1 MIAARPDHGRAIVFP
16 MNTTSSK
23 VILAT
28 EGFAA
33 RPELA
38 VHAEEKALKL
48 LRHEH
53 PRVLRLRINVKLEKP
68 HDGQSHFVV
77 RAAAEHEGPANI
89 AYAVGIRPEAAI
101 NAVVD
106 KLERILS
113 ASAGARKHWLH
124 HPHGVDL
131 PCVLP
136 KAC

>member
-1 MIAARPDHGRAIVFP
+1 MSAARSDDGTAIMCA
-16 MNTTSSK
+16 MNTTSSR

-53 PRVLRLRINVKLEKP
+53 PRVLRLRLNVKLAKP
-68 HDGQSHFVV
+68 RDGQPHFIA
-77 RAAAEHEGPANI
+77 RAAAEHEGADNI
-89 AYAVGIRPEAAI
+89 AHAVGIRPEAAI
-101 NAVVD
+101 NAVMD

-136 KAC
+136 KAG